1 MNEPHNPHQILRLL
15 ILYRWLSLLPA
26 LIIGCFFSVA
36 DNQSSFILAFLIAVA
51 LNAVISLFPRQLNGA
66 LQATPCLLAIDLT
79 LIAALIAL
87 TNGWRTPYYLYA
99 LSPLIAAAF
108 FFQLR
113 GALLATTF
121 FVPMYAL
128 AVTAC
133 PLGMGGIRLNG
144 EEPDWLVIVSAIV
157 SFYLISTTFGYASML
172 FTALGAARDSVVKA
186 HHELEVLHDLTVAL
200 QRAADIEE
208 VQERV
213 LEAITSHLGFKR
225 AVMGIV
231 EPEKNVLTS
240 WLGCAHD
247 GLLGVRHLT
256 RLPLSK
262 EGGLVAEAL
271 LEQRI
276 CRATTEPCT
285 PNAWLNEQFNMKGCL
300 ILPMLWGIQPIG
312 VLLVDVS
319 GNAEPHLPSLKA
331 IAQQTAIALGMMTT
345 RLRRATV
352 QAAQEERA
360 RIAQDM
366 HDTVA
371 QSLFGIV
378 FTLDGC
384 LKLLPTK
391 PDEIKA
397 ELEWALQVAEEV
409 RQDIRHSIHDMWP
422 EAISSEKFEHD
433 LRRYAADVLQAT
445 NLLIDFDVRGDFS
458 ALSSR
463 ARRSMYRICQ
473 EALTNT
479 VHHAAANEARICVDV
494 VDGRARLVIRDNGR
508 GFEPAI
514 AMTQEYEQEHFGLRG
529 MQERARMLNGTC
541 DIFSQPSAGTSIVI
555 DIPANE

>member
-26 LIIGCFFSVA
+26 LIFGCLFSVA
-36 DNQSSFILAFLIAVA
+36 DNQSSFMLAFVIAVA

-66 LQATPCLLAIDLT
+66 LQAMPWLLGIDLA
-79 LIAALIAL
+79 LIALLIAL

-121 FVPMYAL
+121 FVPLYAL
-128 AVTAC
+128 AVMA
-133 PLGMGGIRLNG
+133 GIRLTG
-144 EEPDWLVIVSAIV
+144 TLPEWLVIVSAIV
-157 SFYLISTTFGYASML
+157 GFYLISTTFGYASML
-172 FTALGAARDSVVKA
+172 FIALRTARDRVVKA

-213 LEAITSHLGFKR
+213 LEAVTSNLGFKR
-225 AVMGIV
+225 AVMGLV
-231 EPEKNVLTS
+231 DPEKNVLTG
-240 WLGCAHD
+240 WLGCAHE
-247 GLLGVRHLT
+247 GLLGKGVPHPT
-256 RLPLSK
+256 RLPLS
-262 EGGLVAEAL
+262 EAGGLVAEAL

-276 CRATTEPCT
+276 CRATTGPCT
-285 PNAWLNEQFNMKGCL
+285 PNAWLNEHFEMKGCL

-319 GNAEPHLPSLKA
+319 DHAEPHLPSLKG
-331 IAQQTAIALGMMTT
+331 IAQQTAIALGMMST
-345 RLRRATV
+345 RLRRAKV

-384 LKLLPTK
+384 LKLLPSK

-397 ELEWALQVAEEV
+397 ELEWALQVAEGV

-445 NLLIDFDVRGDFS
+445 TLLIDFDVRGDFS

-479 VHHAAANEARICVDV
+479 VHHAAADEARICVDV

-514 AMTQEYEQEHFGLRG
+514 AMTQEYEEEHFGLRG
-529 MQERARMLNGTC
+529 MQERAQMLNGTC